1 MTKPTYD
8 LSATFEWE
16 PGTSVPVPFGIGN
29 CIEGRGWTLE
39 KLEGT
44 FTFTAEEESVS
55 EMLFS
60 LRKWPFIA
68 VTDDGTEVIVTITD
82 FMVVRILGL
91 ADGGDPLLAR
101 CWVCTPVDWE
111 IK

>member
-1 MTKPTYD
+1 MTEPKYD
-8 LSATFEWE
+8 LEPTFEWE
-16 PGTSVPVPFGIGN
+16 PGNLVPVPFGEGN

-44 FTFTAEEESVS
+44 FTFTAEEESVR

-60 LRKWPFIA
+60 LKKWPFIA
-68 VTDDGTEVIVTITD
+68 VTDDGAEITVTITD
-82 FMVVRILGL
+82 FMIVRITYLVKGNTSE
-91 ADGGDPLLAR
+91 R
-101 CWVCTPVDWE
+101 CWTCTPVDWE